1 MSNSKITFIGG
12 GNMARSLI
20 GGLVATGMS
29 NKDISVSEPKADLR
43 EKLSKNF
50 GVNALEENA
59 SAVMGANVIVLAVK
73 PQILQEVVTPL
84 GALVAEARPLLISVA
99 AGVTCSSIERWIGGD
114 PALIRVM
121 PNTPALIGAG
131 ISALYANSNV
141 SNGQR
146 ALAEKIMAAVG
157 KTIWIKEETLMDAV
171 TAVSG
176 SGPAYFFYVMQAI
189 YDAAVRE
196 GLDAQ
201 TARSL
206 SLETALGA
214 ARLALA
220 STEDPGNLQAQVT
233 SPGGTTEA
241 AINVLDNSGVR
252 DALQKAV
259 SAARARGGELAKL
272 LDRE

>member
-1 MSNSKITFIGG
+1 MSNSKIAFIGG

-20 GGLVATGMS
+20 GGMIATGIS
-29 NKDISVSEPKADLR
+29 NQNISVSEPKADLR
-43 EKLSKNF
+43 KKLNEDF
-50 GVNALEENA
+50 GVNALEENS
-59 SAVMGANVIVLAVK
+59 SAVMGADVVVFAVK
-73 PQILQEVVTPL
+73 PQILQDVATSLSSLVTK
-84 GALVAEARPLLISVA
+84 ARPLLISVA
-99 AGVTCSSIERWIGGD
+99 AGVTSSSIERWVGGQ

-141 SNGQR
+141 SDDQR

-189 YDAAVRE
+189 HDAAVRE

-201 TARSL
+201 TARLL

-214 ARLALA
+214 ARLAVE
-220 STEDPGNLQAQVT
+220 STEDPGSLQKQVT

-241 AINVLDNSGVR
+241 AIKVLNDSGVR
-252 DALQKAV
+252 DTLQQAV

-272 LDRE
+272 LDRG

>member
-1 MSNSKITFIGG
+1 MSNSKIAFIGG

-20 GGLVATGMS
+20 GGMIATGIS
-29 NKDISVSEPKADLR
+29 NQNISVSEPRADLR
-43 EKLSKNF
+43 KKLNEDF
-50 GVNALEENA
+50 GVNASEENA
-59 SAVMGANVIVLAVK
+59 PVAKGADVVVLAVK

-84 GALVAEARPLLISVA
+84 GSLVAEARPLLISVA
-99 AGVTCSSIERWIGGD
+99 AGVTSSSIERWVGGD

-141 SNGQR
+141 SDDQR

-189 YDAAVRE
+189 HDAAVRE
-196 GLDAQ
+196 GLDTQ
-201 TARSL
+201 TARL
-206 SLETALGA
+206 LTLETALGA
-214 ARLALA
+214 ARLAVE
-220 STEDPGNLQAQVT
+220 STEDPGSLQKQVT

-241 AINVLDNSGVR
+241 AINVLNNSGVR
-252 DALQKAV
+252 DALQRAV
-259 SAARARGGELAKL
+259 SAARARGGELAEL

>member
-1 MSNSKITFIGG
+1 MSNFKIAFIGG
-12 GNMARSLI
+12 GNMAHSLI
-20 GGLVATGMS
+20 GGLVATGTA
-29 NKDISVSEPKADLR
+29 NKNISVSEPKADLR
-43 EKLSKNF
+43 KKLNEDF
-50 GVNALEENA
+50 GVNALEENS
-59 SAVMGANVIVLAVK
+59 SAVMGADVVVFAVK
-73 PQILQEVVTPL
+73 PQILQDVATSLSSLVTK
-84 GALVAEARPLLISVA
+84 ARPLLISVA
-99 AGVTCSSIERWIGGD
+99 AGVTSSSIERWVGSQ
-114 PALIRVM
+114 PALIRIM

-141 SNGQR
+141 SDDQR

-189 YDAAVRE
+189 HDAAVSE

-201 TARSL
+201 TARLL

-214 ARLALA
+214 ARLAVE
-220 STEDPGNLQAQVT
+220 STEDPGSLQKQVT

-241 AINVLDNSGVR
+241 AIKVLNDSGVR
-252 DALQKAV
+252 DTLQQAV

-272 LDRE
+272 LDRG

>member
-29 NKDISVSEPKADLR
+29 NKDISVSEPKAGLR
-43 EKLSKNF
+43 EKLTKDF

-84 GALVAEARPLLISVA
+84 GSLVAKARPLLISVA

-141 SNGQR
+141 GVDQR
-146 ALAEKIMAAVG
+146 ALAEKIVTAVG
-157 KTIWIKEETLMDAV
+157 KTVWIEEESLMDAV

-176 SGPAYFFYVMQAI
+176 SGPAYFFYIMQAI
-189 YDAAVRE
+189 HDAAVRE
-196 GLDAQ
+196 GLDTE
-201 TARSL
+201 TARLL

-214 ARLALA
+214 ARLAIA

-241 AINVLDNSGVR
+241 AIKVLDNSGVSDTLR
-252 DALQKAV
+252 QAV

-272 LDRE
+272 LDRD

>member
-1 MSNSKITFIGG
+1 
-12 GNMARSLI
+12 MARSLI

-43 EKLSKNF
+43 EKLTKDF
-50 GVNALEENA
+50 AVNALEENA
-59 SAVMGANVIVLAVK
+59 SAIMGSNVIVLAVK

-84 GALVAEARPLLISVA
+84 GSLVSKERPLLISVA
-99 AGVTCSSIERWIGGD
+99 AGVTCSSIERWVGSE

-131 ISALYANSNV
+131 ISALYATSNV
-141 SNGQR
+141 SNDQR
-146 ALAEKIMAAVG
+146 ALAEKIVTAVG

-189 YDAAVRE
+189 HDAAVSE

-201 TARSL
+201 TARLL

-214 ARLALA
+214 ARLAVE
-220 STEDPGNLQAQVT
+220 STEDPGSLQAQVT

-241 AINVLDNSGVR
+241 AINVLNNSGVR
-252 DALQKAV
+252 GALQQAV
-259 SAARARGGELAKL
+259 SAARARGGELSKL

>member
-12 GNMARSLI
+12 GNMAHSLI

-50 GVNALEENA
+50 GVNTLEENA

-99 AGVTCSSIERWIGGD
+99 AGVTCSSIERWVGGN

-131 ISALYANSNV
+131 ISALYANNNV
-141 SNGQR
+141 SDGQGT
-146 ALAEKIMAAVG
+146 LAEKIMAAVG
-157 KTIWIKEETLMDAV
+157 KTVWIKEETLMDAV

-189 YDAAVRE
+189 HDAAVRE
-196 GLDAQ
+196 GLDAE
-201 TARSL
+201 TARLL

-214 ARLALA
+214 ARLAVE
-220 STEDPGNLQAQVT
+220 SMEEPGSLQKQVT

-241 AINVLDNSGVR
+241 AIKVFDDAGVR
-252 DALQKAV
+252 DTLRQAV

-272 LDRE
+272 LDRD

>member
-1 MSNSKITFIGG
+1 MSNSKIAFIGG

-43 EKLSKNF
+43 EKLTKDF

-59 SAVMGANVIVLAVK
+59 SAVMGVNVIVLAVK
-73 PQILQEVVTPL
+73 PQILQEVVIPL
-84 GALVAEARPLLISVA
+84 GNLIAEARPLLISVA
-99 AGVTCSSIERWIGGD
+99 AGVTCSSIERWFGSQ

-141 SNGQR
+141 SDDQR

-196 GLDAQ
+196 GLDTQ
-201 TARSL
+201 TARL
-206 SLETALGA
+206 LTLETALGA

-241 AINVLDNSGVR
+241 AIKVLNDSGVR
-252 DALQKAV
+252 DTLQQAV

-272 LDRE
+272 LDRD

>member
-1 MSNSKITFIGG
+1 MSNSKIAFIGG

-20 GGLVATGMS
+20 GGMIATGIS
-29 NKDISVSEPKADLR
+29 NQNISVSEPRADLR
-43 EKLSKNF
+43 KKLNEDF
-50 GVNALEENA
+50 GVNASEENA
-59 SAVMGANVIVLAVK
+59 PVAKGADVVVLAVK

-84 GALVAEARPLLISVA
+84 GSLVAEARPLLISVA
-99 AGVTCSSIERWIGGD
+99 AGVTSSSIERWVGGD

-131 ISALYANSNV
+131 ISALYANHNV
-141 SNGQR
+141 SDDQR

-157 KTIWIKEETLMDAV
+157 KTTWIKEETLMDAV

-189 YDAAVRE
+189 HDAAVRE
-196 GLDAQ
+196 GLDTQ
-201 TARSL
+201 TARLL

-214 ARLALA
+214 ARLAVE
-220 STEDPGNLQAQVT
+220 STEDPGSLQKQVT

-241 AINVLDNSGVR
+241 AINVLNNSGVR
-252 DALQKAV
+252 DALQRAD
-259 SAARARGGELAKL
+259 SAARARGGELAEL

>member
-1 MSNSKITFIGG
+1 MSNSKIAFIGG

-20 GGLVATGMS
+20 GGMIATGIS
-29 NKDISVSEPKADLR
+29 NQDISVSEPKADLR
-43 EKLSKNF
+43 KKLNEDF
-50 GVNALEENA
+50 GVNASEDNA
-59 SAVMGANVIVLAVK
+59 SAAMGADVVVLAVK
-73 PQILQEVVTPL
+73 PQILQEVVIPL
-84 GALVAEARPLLISVA
+84 DNLIAETRPLFISVA
-99 AGVTCSSIERWIGGD
+99 AGVTSSSIERWVGGQ

-141 SNGQR
+141 SDDQR
-146 ALAEKIMAAVG
+146 ALAAKIVSAVG
-157 KTIWIKEETLMDAV
+157 KTIWIQEERLMDAV

-196 GLDAQ
+196 GLDTQ
-201 TARSL
+201 TARL
-206 SLETALGA
+206 LTLETALGA
-214 ARLALA
+214 ARLAVE
-220 STEDPGNLQAQVT
+220 STEDPGSLQKQVT

-241 AINVLDNSGVR
+241 AINVLNNSGVR
-252 DALQKAV
+252 DALQRAV
-259 SAARARGGELAKL
+259 SAARARGGELAEL

>member
-1 MSNSKITFIGG
+1 MSNSKIAFIGG

-20 GGLVATGMS
+20 GGLVATGIS
-29 NKDISVSEPKADLR
+29 NQNISVSEPKADLR
-43 EKLSKNF
+43 EKLNEDF
-50 GVNALEENA
+50 GVNASEENV
-59 SAVMGANVIVLAVK
+59 AVAKGADVIVLAVK
-73 PQILQEVVTPL
+73 PQILQQVVTPL
-84 GALVAEARPLLISVA
+84 SSLVAKARPLLISVA
-99 AGVTCSSIERWIGGD
+99 AGVTSSSIERWVGGH

-141 SNGQR
+141 SDDQR
-146 ALAEKIMAAVG
+146 TLAEKIMAAVG

-189 YDAAVRE
+189 HDAAVRE

-201 TARSL
+201 TARLL

-214 ARLALA
+214 ARLAVE
-220 STEDPGNLQAQVT
+220 STEDPGSLQAQVT

-241 AINVLDNSGVR
+241 AINVLNNSGVR
-252 DALQKAV
+252 DTLQQAV

-272 LDRE
+272 LDQD

>member
-20 GGLVATGMS
+20 GGMIATGIS
-29 NKDISVSEPKADLR
+29 NQNISVSEPKADLR
-43 EKLSKNF
+43 KKLNEDF
-50 GVNALEENA
+50 GVNASEDNA
-59 SAVMGANVIVLAVK
+59 SALMGADVVVLAVK
-73 PQILQEVVTPL
+73 PQILQEVVIPL
-84 GALVAEARPLLISVA
+84 GNLIAETRPLLISVA
-99 AGVTCSSIERWIGGD
+99 AGVTSSSIERWVGGH

-141 SNGQR
+141 SDDHR
-146 ALAEKIMAAVG
+146 ALAEKIVTAVG
-157 KTIWIKEETLMDAV
+157 KTIWIEEESLMDAV

-189 YDAAVRE
+189 HDAAVGE
-196 GLDAQ
+196 GLDAK
-201 TARSL
+201 TARLL

-214 ARLALA
+214 ARLAVE
-220 STEDPGNLQAQVT
+220 STEDPGTLQKQVT

-241 AINVLDNSGVR
+241 AIRVLNDSGVG
-252 DALQKAV
+252 DALQRAV

-272 LDRE
+272 LDQD

>member
-1 MSNSKITFIGG
+1 MSNFKITFIGG

-20 GGLVATGMS
+20 GGLVATGIS
-29 NKDISVSEPKADLR
+29 NKNISVSEPKADLR
-43 EKLSKNF
+43 EKLTEDF

-59 SAVMGANVIVLAVK
+59 SAVVGANVIVLAVK

-84 GALVAEARPLLISVA
+84 GSLVAEARPLLISVA

-141 SNGQR
+141 GVDQR
-146 ALAEKIMAAVG
+146 ALAEKIVTAVG
-157 KTIWIKEETLMDAV
+157 KTVWIEEESLMDAV

-189 YDAAVRE
+189 HDAAVRE
-196 GLDAQ
+196 GLDTE
-201 TARSL
+201 TARVL

-220 STEDPGNLQAQVT
+220 STEDPGKLQEQVT

-241 AINVLDNSGVR
+241 AIKILDDSGVR
-252 DALQKAV
+252 DTLQQAV

-272 LDRE
+272 LDRD

>member
-99 AGVTCSSIERWIGGD
+99 AGVTCSSIERWVGGD

-131 ISALYANSNV
+131 ISALYANNNV
-141 SNGQR
+141 SDGQGT
-146 ALAEKIMAAVG
+146 LAEKIMAAVG
-157 KTIWIKEETLMDAV
+157 KTVWIKEETLMDAV

-189 YDAAVRE
+189 HDAAVRE
-196 GLDAQ
+196 GLDAE
-201 TARSL
+201 TARLL

-214 ARLALA
+214 ARLAVE
-220 STEDPGNLQAQVT
+220 SMEEPGSLQKQVT

-241 AINVLDNSGVR
+241 AIKVFDDAGVR
-252 DALQKAV
+252 DTLRQAV

-272 LDRE
+272 LDRD

>member
-20 GGLVATGMS
+20 GGLVATGVS

-43 EKLSKNF
+43 ETLTKDF

-59 SAVMGANVIVLAVK
+59 SAVMGANVIVLAIK

-84 GALVAEARPLLISVA
+84 GSLVAKARPLLISVA

-141 SNGQR
+141 GVDQR
-146 ALAEKIMAAVG
+146 ALAEKIVTAVG
-157 KTIWIKEETLMDAV
+157 KTVWIEEESLMDAV

-189 YDAAVRE
+189 HDAAVRE
-196 GLDAQ
+196 GLDTE
-201 TARSL
+201 TARVL

-220 STEDPGNLQAQVT
+220 STEDPGELQAQVT

-241 AINVLDNSGVR
+241 AIKILDDSGVR
-252 DALQKAV
+252 DTLQQAV

-272 LDRE
+272 LDRD

>member
-1 MSNSKITFIGG
+1 MSNSKIAFIGG

-20 GGLVATGMS
+20 GGLLATGTL
-29 NKDISVSEPKADLR
+29 NKNLTVAEPLADLR
-43 EKLSKNF
+43 KALNEDF
-50 GVNALEENA
+50 GVNVSAENT
-59 SAVMGANVIVLAVK
+59 SAARGADVIVLAVK
-73 PQILQEVVTPL
+73 PQILQEVVIPL
-84 GALVAEARPLLISVA
+84 GSLIAEARPLLISVA
-99 AGVTCSSIERWIGGD
+99 AGITSASIERWVRGH

-141 SNGQR
+141 SDEQR
-146 ALAEKIMAAVG
+146 ALAEKIVTAVG
-157 KTIWIKEETLMDAV
+157 KTVWIKEEGLMDVV

-189 YDAAVRE
+189 HDAAVSE

-201 TARSL
+201 TARLL

-214 ARLALA
+214 ARLAVESREA
-220 STEDPGNLQAQVT
+220 PGILQEQVT

-241 AINVLDNSGVR
+241 AIKVLNNSGVR
-252 DALQKAV
+252 DSLQKAV
-259 SAARARGGELAKL
+259 SAARARGGELATL
-272 LDRE
+272 LDRD

>member
-1 MSNSKITFIGG
+1 MSNSKIAFIGG

-29 NKDISVSEPKADLR
+29 NNDISVSEPKAALR
-43 EKLSKNF
+43 EKLTKNF

-99 AGVTCSSIERWIGGD
+99 AGVTCSSIERWVGSQ

-141 SNGQR
+141 GVDQR
-146 ALAEKIMAAVG
+146 ALAEKIVAAVG
-157 KTIWIKEETLMDAV
+157 KTVWIKEEGLMDIV

-189 YDAAVRE
+189 RDAAMRE
-196 GLDAQ
+196 GLDAE
-201 TARSL
+201 TARLL

-241 AINVLDNSGVR
+241 AIKILEDSGVR
-252 DALQKAV
+252 DILQQAV

-272 LDRE
+272 LDQG

>member
-1 MSNSKITFIGG
+1 MSNSKIAFIGG

-20 GGLVATGMS
+20 GGMIATGIS
-29 NKDISVSEPKADLR
+29 NQNISVSEPRADLR
-43 EKLSKNF
+43 KTLNEDF
-50 GVNALEENA
+50 GVNASEENA
-59 SAVMGANVIVLAVK
+59 PVAKGADVVVLAVK

-84 GALVAEARPLLISVA
+84 GSLVAEARPLLISVA
-99 AGVTCSSIERWIGGD
+99 AGVTSSSIERWVGSQ
-114 PALIRVM
+114 PALIRIM

-141 SNGQR
+141 SDDQR

-189 YDAAVRE
+189 HDAAVRE

-201 TARSL
+201 TARLL

-214 ARLALA
+214 ARLAVE
-220 STEDPGNLQAQVT
+220 STEDPGSLQKQVT

-241 AINVLDNSGVR
+241 AIKVLNDSGVR
-252 DALQKAV
+252 DTLQQAV
-259 SAARARGGELAKL
+259 SAARARGAELAKL
-272 LDRE
+272 LDQD

>member
-1 MSNSKITFIGG
+1 MSNSKIAFIGG

-20 GGLVATGMS
+20 GGLVTTGMS
-29 NKDISVSEPKADLR
+29 NKDISVSEPQADLR
-43 EKLSKNF
+43 EKLTKDF

-59 SAVMGANVIVLAVK
+59 SAVMGVNVIVLAVK
-73 PQILQEVVTPL
+73 PQILQEVVIPL
-84 GALVAEARPLLISVA
+84 GNLIAEARPLLISVA
-99 AGVTCSSIERWIGGD
+99 AGVTCSSIERWFGGQ

-141 SNGQR
+141 SDDQR

-196 GLDAQ
+196 GLDTQ
-201 TARSL
+201 TARLL

-214 ARLALA
+214 ARLAVE
-220 STEDPGNLQAQVT
+220 STEDPGSLQAQVT

>member
-1 MSNSKITFIGG
+1 MSNSKIAFIGG

-29 NKDISVSEPKADLR
+29 NNDISVSEPKAALR
-43 EKLSKNF
+43 EKLTKNF

-84 GALVAEARPLLISVA
+84 GSLVAEARPLLISVA
-99 AGVTCSSIERWIGGD
+99 AGVTCSSIERWVGSQ

-141 SNGQR
+141 GVDQR
-146 ALAEKIMAAVG
+146 ALAEKIVTAVG
-157 KTIWIKEETLMDAV
+157 KTVWIKEESLMDAV

-176 SGPAYFFYVMQAI
+176 SGPAYFFYIMQAI
-189 YDAAVRE
+189 HDAAMRE

-201 TARSL
+201 TARLL

-214 ARLALA
+214 ARLAIA

-241 AINVLDNSGVR
+241 AIKVLEDSGVR
-252 DALQKAV
+252 DTLQNAV

-272 LDRE
+272 LDRD

>member
-84 GALVAEARPLLISVA
+84 GSLVAKARPLLISVA

-241 AINVLDNSGVR
+241 AIKVLNDSGVR
-252 DALQKAV
+252 DTLQHAV

-272 LDRE
+272 LDRD

>member
-1 MSNSKITFIGG
+1 
-12 GNMARSLI
+12 MARSLI
-20 GGLVATGMS
+20 GGMIATGIS
-29 NKDISVSEPKADLR
+29 NQDISVSEPKADLR
-43 EKLSKNF
+43 KKLNEDF
-50 GVNALEENA
+50 GVNASEDNA
-59 SAVMGANVIVLAVK
+59 SAAMGADVVVLAVK
-73 PQILQEVVTPL
+73 PQILQEVVIPL
-84 GALVAEARPLLISVA
+84 DNLIAETRPLFISVA
-99 AGVTCSSIERWIGGD
+99 AGVTSSSIERWVGGQ

-141 SNGQR
+141 SDDQR

-189 YDAAVRE
+189 HDAAVRE
-196 GLDAQ
+196 GLDTQ
-201 TARSL
+201 TARL
-206 SLETALGA
+206 LTLETALGA
-214 ARLALA
+214 ARLAVE
-220 STEDPGNLQAQVT
+220 STEDPGSLQKQVT

-241 AINVLDNSGVR
+241 AIRVLNDSGVG

-259 SAARARGGELAKL
+259 SAARERGGELAQL

>member
-1 MSNSKITFIGG
+1 MSYSKITFIGG

-43 EKLSKNF
+43 EKLTKDF

-84 GALVAEARPLLISVA
+84 GALVAEARPLLISIA
-99 AGVTCSSIERWIGGD
+99 AGVTCSSIERWVGSQ

-141 SNGQR
+141 SNDQR
-146 ALAEKIMAAVG
+146 ALAEKIVTAVG
-157 KTIWIKEETLMDAV
+157 KTVWIEEESLMDAV

-189 YDAAVRE
+189 HDAAVRE

-201 TARSL
+201 TARL
-206 SLETALGA
+206 LTLETTLGA
-214 ARLALA
+214 ACLALA

-241 AINVLDNSGVR
+241 AIKVLNDSGVR
-252 DALQKAV
+252 DTLQQAV
-259 SAARARGGELAKL
+259 SAARARGGELAIL
-272 LDRE
+272 LDRD

>member
-1 MSNSKITFIGG
+1 MSNSKIAFIGG

-20 GGLVATGMS
+20 GGMIATGVS
-29 NKDISVSEPKADLR
+29 NQNISVSEPQADLR
-43 EKLSKNF
+43 KCLNEDFEVS
-50 GVNALEENA
+50 ASEENA
-59 SAVMGANVIVLAVK
+59 SVAKGADVIVLAVK

-84 GALVAEARPLLISVA
+84 GSLVAEARPLLISVA
-99 AGVTCSSIERWIGGD
+99 AGVTCLSIERWVGGQ

-141 SNGQR
+141 SDDQR

-189 YDAAVRE
+189 HDAAVRE

-201 TARSL
+201 TARLL

-214 ARLALA
+214 ARLAVE
-220 STEDPGNLQAQVT
+220 STEDPGSLQTQVT

-241 AINVLDNSGVR
+241 AINVLNNSGVR
-252 DALQKAV
+252 DALQQAV
-259 SAARARGGELAKL
+259 SAARARGGELAEL

>member
-1 MSNSKITFIGG
+1 
-12 GNMARSLI
+12 MARSLI
-20 GGLVATGMS
+20 GGMIATGIS
-29 NKDISVSEPKADLR
+29 NQNISVSEPRADLR
-43 EKLSKNF
+43 KTLNEDF
-50 GVNALEENA
+50 GVNASEENA
-59 SAVMGANVIVLAVK
+59 PVAKGADVVVLAVK

-84 GALVAEARPLLISVA
+84 SSLVAKARPLLISVA
-99 AGVTCSSIERWIGGD
+99 AGVTSSSIERWVGGD

-141 SNGQR
+141 SDDQR

-189 YDAAVRE
+189 HDAAVRE

-201 TARSL
+201 TARLL

-214 ARLALA
+214 ARLAVE
-220 STEDPGNLQAQVT
+220 STEDPGSLQTQVT

-241 AINVLDNSGVR
+241 AINVLNNSGVR
-252 DALQKAV
+252 DALQQAV
-259 SAARARGGELAKL
+259 SAARARGGELAEL